1 MCTRNPRRPNLGA
14 GPHGPV
20 QLVADA
26 EELLV
31 QGVLRVASLQGPATQ
46 QSTISKVYLLDVKVS
61 G

>member
-1 MCTRNPRRPNLGA
+1 MCARNPRRPNLGA
-14 GPHGPV
+14 SPHGPV
-20 QLVADA
+20 KLVADT